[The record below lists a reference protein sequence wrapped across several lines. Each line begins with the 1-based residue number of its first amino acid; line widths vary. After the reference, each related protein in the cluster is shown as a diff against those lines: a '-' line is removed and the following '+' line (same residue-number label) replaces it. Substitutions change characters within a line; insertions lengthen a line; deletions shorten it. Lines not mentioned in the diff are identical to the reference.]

1 MIFQFVSF
9 SAINILASAFNYLFQ
24 YFASLKLDRMSFSI
38 FMSLLSAA
46 GFFSI
51 LSTIS
56 RNHFT
61 LLFFEEKFFL
71 SSRLKRIIRAQNLYS
86 LLFLVAGVLLATLV
100 MRDDYTF
107 WQIFFTAALIYFTLA
122 ASPYIGMLQAEKDYN
137 RIAMFSL
144 AGSLLKLAAG
154 GFLLAFASFHVRAE
168 HFLFFMTAG
177 ATLIFVLFYK
187 ASSDLHTRNEET
199 TPAENQAL
207 LLSIVGTLS
216 VALVSTYD
224 SILFIHVLK
233 SEDAAVF
240 GRFVLLGKIGMVAFE
255 LLIFTLFPWFLEEK
269 KISLLTMAGFILFSV
284 TSYFALDFVP
294 VPKSFHPELLVDYW
308 KQIISVGLASI
319 LLNFLMARK
328 KLPQLILALA
338 ASLGITI
345 FVFFS
350 RTDLPVFIMRNK
362 LMMTGMV
369 FLLLG
374 LSLLPGVRS
383 EKHKGDLR

>member
-24 YFASLKLDRMSFSI
+24 YFASLKLDQISFSL

-56 RNHFT
+56 RNQFT
-61 LLFFEEKFFL
+61 LLFFEENFFL
-71 SSRLKRIIRAQNLYS
+71 SVRLKKIIRAQNLYA
-86 LLFLVAGVLLATLV
+86 LLFLFIGVVLSSML
-100 MRDDYTF
+100 MKDHFTF

-137 RIAMFSL
+137 RIALYSL
-144 AGSLLKLAAG
+144 AGSILKISSGA
-154 GFLLAFASFHVRAE
+154 FLLVLATFHVKTE

-177 ATLIFVLFYK
+177 AAFIFFLFQK
-187 ASSDLHTRNEET
+187 AASDLQTKTEET
-199 TPAENQAL
+199 PATENSAL

-216 VALVSTYD
+216 VALISTYD
-224 SILFIHVLK
+224 SILFVHVLK
-233 SEDAAVF
+233 SEEAAVF
-240 GRFVLLGKIGMVAFE
+240 GRFVLLGKVGMVAFE

-269 KISLLTMAGFILFSV
+269 KMSFLTMAGFILFSLI
-284 TSYFALDFVP
+284 SYFVLDFVP
-294 VPKSFHPELLVDYW
+294 IPKSFQPGLLVNYW

-328 KLPQLILALA
+328 KLPHLCLALA
-338 ASLGITI
+338 SSLGITL
-345 FVFFS
+345 FVFFG
-350 RTDLPVFIMRNK
+350 RTDLQTFVLRNK

-369 FLLLG
+369 FLLLV
-374 LSLLPGVRS
+374 LILIPGRDGS
-383 EKHKGDLR
+383 KK

>member
-9 SAINILASAFNYLFQ
+9 SAINILASALNYLFQ
-24 YFASLKLDRMSFSI
+24 YFASLKLDRMTFSL

-71 SSRLKRIIRAQNLYS
+71 SARLKKMIRQQNLYS
-86 LLFLVAGVLLATLV
+86 LLFLIAGVMLSTFL
-100 MRDDYTF
+100 MPGEFTF
-107 WQIFFTAALIYFTLA
+107 WQIFFTATLIYFTLA

-137 RIAMFSL
+137 RIALFSL
-144 AGSLLKLAAG
+144 SGSILKIASG
-154 GFLLAFASFHVRAE
+154 GFLLAFASFQVTAG

-177 ATLIFVLFYK
+177 AALIFFLFHN
-187 ASSDLHTRNEET
+187 ASSDLHTKSEESV
-199 TPAENQAL
+199 PAKNQAL

-224 SILFIHVLK
+224 SILFIHVLN

-240 GRFVLLGKIGMVAFE
+240 GRFVLIGKVGMVAFE

-269 KISLLTMAGFILFSV
+269 KMSLLTVAGFILFSLC
-284 TSYFALDFVP
+284 SYFALDFVT
-294 VPKSFHPELLVDYW
+294 VPRSFHPELLVNYW
-308 KQIISVGLASI
+308 KQMISVGLSSI

-328 KLPQLILALA
+328 KLPHLGLALA
-338 ASLGITI
+338 ASLGITL

-350 RTDLPVFIMRNK
+350 HSDLQTFIMRNK
-362 LMMTGMV
+362 MMMTGMV
-369 FLLLG
+369 FLLMALTII
-374 LSLLPGVRS
+374 PR
-383 EKHKGDLR
+383 KGEQA